1 MSSVAPVLPDG
12 FVVIV
17 KRECATCQMIE
28 PVLKDIASHK
38 TPLTVYTQDDPTFPE
53 SVSAIHDS
61 DLAVSWHNNIDTVP
75 TLIKVVNGKEVDRTF
90 GWLAS
95 DWQRITEIVELGKDL
110 PAMRPGCG
118 SMSVDRWVSC
128 YSTNT

>member
-1 MSSVAPVLPDG
+1 MVD
-12 FVVIV
+12 
-17 KRECATCQMIE
+17 
-28 PVLKDIASHK
+28 PVLKDISAHS

-95 DWQRITEIVELGKDL
+95 DWQRIT
-110 PAMRPGCG
+110 
-118 SMSVDRWVSC
+118 
-128 YSTNT
+128 